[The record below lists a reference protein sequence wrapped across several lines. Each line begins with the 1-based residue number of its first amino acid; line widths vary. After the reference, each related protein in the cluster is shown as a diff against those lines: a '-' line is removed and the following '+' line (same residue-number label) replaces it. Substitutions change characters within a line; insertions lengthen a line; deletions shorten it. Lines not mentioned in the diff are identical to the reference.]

1 MLKIKKKDSDAY
13 RSARR
18 VRCAQNQA
26 KEKQKQDHN
35 FAGFRFQHAKALGVD
50 WNFALTSE
58 FGCIYR
64 QYLRAAEYLF
74 SRYFLFII
82 ILKFLYNCNMIYN
95 IYILNMRR
103 DIL

>member
-1 MLKIKKKDSDAY
+1 MPKIKKKDSDAY

-58 FGCIYR
+58 FGCVYR

-74 SRYFLFII
+74 SRYFL
-82 ILKFLYNCNMIYN
+82 LHVDSNVW
-95 IYILNMRR
+95 
-103 DIL
+103 